1 MIDNR
6 VEALIKAIGNL
17 RNFHHSGEDVKNI
30 RNCLDRIFKPDATCI
45 NFVYT
50 VNTDKLPFGCI
61 VFPRLSGEE
70 INNFLIVG
78 ESTRIDEYEV
88 EIDSKLF
95 DYGLTDEQVVQVIL
109 FNVYHMIKDIKPCDV
124 VREAIDDYF
133 TKSASQLAIR
143 NSIQYQA
150 ILYLGIVDALQQV
163 TSCLYL
169 PNDIVNDAFLESLGL
184 YYFEDT
190 LNKLYQRFPDCD
202 NEATRMPKLSMIEW
216 TLRVYDDV
224 DKERIPAIHLLNK
237 VKSIT
242 ASTLYIDRINAVIN
256 ALNRIDTS
264 IAVSEAVNQVFMEAK
279 RRGGLLAYLKY
290 SGLRD
295 IENDLY
301 EFQLRAKN
309 SESEQEVLYALKQI
323 NARLAILDD
332 YIRENPDDPDID
344 RWIGVK
350 EEYMDIRDILAK
362 KKLHKRNYGVFVDYD
377 ALDKEDNDQDS
388 TDY

>member
-6 VEALIKAIGNL
+6 VEDLIKAIGNL

-50 VNTDKLPFGCI
+50 VNTDKLPFGCV

-202 NEATRMPKLSMIEW
+202 NEATRMPKLSMLEW

>member
-6 VEALIKAIGNL
+6 VEDLIKAIGNL

-30 RNCLDRIFKPDATCI
+30 RNCLDRIFKPDAACI

-61 VFPRLSGEE
+61 IFPRLSGEE

-169 PNDIVNDAFLESLGL
+169 PNDIVNDVFLESLGL

-202 NEATRMPKLSMIEW
+202 NEATRMPKLSMLEW

-264 IAVSEAVNQVFMEAK
+264 VAVSEAVNQVFMEAK

-362 KKLHKRNYGVFVDYD
+362 KKLHKRSYGVFVDYD

>member
-30 RNCLDRIFKPDATCI
+30 RNCLDRVFKPDATCI

-50 VNTDKLPFGCI
+50 VNTDKLPFGCV

-169 PNDIVNDAFLESLGL
+169 PNDIVNDAFLESFGL

-202 NEATRMPKLSMIEW
+202 NEATRMPKLSMLEW

-362 KKLHKRNYGVFVDYD
+362 KKLHKRSYGVFVDYD
-377 ALDKEDNDQDS
+377 ALDKEDDDQDS

>member
-6 VEALIKAIGNL
+6 VEDLIKAIGNL

-50 VNTDKLPFGCI
+50 VNTDKLPFGCV

-202 NEATRMPKLSMIEW
+202 NEATRMPKLSMLEW

-256 ALNRIDTS
+256 ALNRIDIS
-264 IAVSEAVNQVFMEAK
+264 VAVSEAVNQVFMEAK

-362 KKLHKRNYGVFVDYD
+362 KKLHKRSYGVFVDYD

>member
-169 PNDIVNDAFLESLGL
+169 PNDIVNDVFLESLGL

-202 NEATRMPKLSMIEW
+202 NEATRMPKLSMLEW

-264 IAVSEAVNQVFMEAK
+264 VAVSEAVNQVFMEAK

-362 KKLHKRNYGVFVDYD
+362 KKLHKRSYGVFVDYD

>member
-6 VEALIKAIGNL
+6 VEDLIKAIGNL

-50 VNTDKLPFGCI
+50 VNTDKLPFGCV

-169 PNDIVNDAFLESLGL
+169 PNDIVNDVFLESLGL

-202 NEATRMPKLSMIEW
+202 NEATRMPKLSMLEW

-264 IAVSEAVNQVFMEAK
+264 VAVSETVNQVFMEAK

-362 KKLHKRNYGVFVDYD
+362 KKLHKRSYGVFVDYD

>member
-6 VEALIKAIGNL
+6 VEDLIKAIGNL

-50 VNTDKLPFGCI
+50 VNTDKLPFGCV

-202 NEATRMPKLSMIEW
+202 NEATRMPKLSMLEW

-264 IAVSEAVNQVFMEAK
+264 VTVSEAVNQVFMEAK

>member
-50 VNTDKLPFGCI
+50 VNTDKLPFGCV

-169 PNDIVNDAFLESLGL
+169 PNDIVNDAFLESFGL

-202 NEATRMPKLSMIEW
+202 NEATRMPKLSMLEW

-362 KKLHKRNYGVFVDYD
+362 KKLHKRSYGVFVDYD
-377 ALDKEDNDQDS
+377 ALDKEDDDQDS